1 MIRMFQTQS
10 AKHASAYFKDALVKS
25 DYYMSDQ
32 ELPGFWQ
39 GKMAARLNLSGI
51 DMETAFID
59 LCENR
64 QPGTDTPLTP
74 RTKDNRKVGYDINFH
89 CPKSVSLLHAFAT
102 DNHILDAFRDSVSL
116 VMNTI
121 EADAKTRVRM
131 NNQQSERNTGEL
143 VWAHFVH
150 QTARPVQGQVPD
162 PHLHSHCFV
171 FNATWDETEQRIKA
185 GEFRDIKRDM
195 PYYQAMF
202 HKTLADQLT
211 ALGYGIRKTDKSFEI
226 EAVPQKVI
234 DLFSKRTDQIGR
246 IAKEKGIS
254 TAKEL
259 DQLGAR
265 TRATKQKGRDMAVL
279 RADWREQINALG
291 DEGKSTD
298 AVRFAP
304 SIARSPLTASH
315 CLEHAVSH
323 HFERASVVADRKM
336 LETAM
341 RHSIGTTAR
350 IEDIRAAFD
359 ADQSLIHIDEG
370 SRRMCTTKEVLGEEK
385 RMVELAMQGKG
396 KIQPLYE
403 IAPKLELSEQQ
414 GKAVAHVLTTS
425 NRVSIIR
432 GAAGTGKTTLLKEA
446 IEKIE
451 AVGKSVMVVAPSSQA
466 SRGVLKEEE
475 GIDGAETVAR
485 LLVDA
490 KMQEQLKGQVLWV
503 DEAGLL
509 GTKDMTVLLEL
520 ATKQDAQVVLG
531 GDTRQHASVVRG
543 DALRVLNKFA
553 HIPTAEVSKIYRQ
566 QNEEYKSA
574 VKDLSDGKVAS
585 GFAKLDD
592 LGFIKT
598 VDQAEAAAQLAGGY
612 LSSLKSGKSALVVC
626 PTHAQAHEVTQ
637 LIRSGMKEGGLLGK
651 KEIDILKLK
660 NLNLTDAEKADPRNY
675 DTGQIVK
682 FHQNVSG
689 FPKGSLW
696 AVEIKDKD
704 IFLKNKS
711 DESKP
716 IPIKKCQHYSVYDRQ
731 EITIAKGDRVMMT
744 DGSTDKYGKR
754 LDNGT
759 MLSVTKVTR
768 DGTFELVNKKSNA
781 SYILDKDFGSINYAH
796 CITSHASQGKTVDEV
811 FIYQPAT
818 TFGATDAKQFYV
830 SVSRGKQKALLYTDD
845 KEELLAEV
853 QNSGERKSALE
864 LDNSRNRQRQIEPD
878 HSITPKQKNYEP
890 DREI

>member
-1 MIRMFQTQS
+1 MFQTQS

-39 GKMAARLNLSGI
+39 GRMAARLNLSGI

-64 QPGTDTPLTP
+64 QPGTATPLTP

-89 CPKSVSLLHAFAT
+89 CPKSVSLLHAFAP
-102 DNHILDAFRDSVSL
+102 DSHILDAFRDSVSL
-116 VMNTI
+116 VMAEI
-121 EADAKTRVRM
+121 EADAKTRVRI
-131 NNQQSERNTGEL
+131 NNQQSERSTAEL

-171 FNATWDETEQRIKA
+171 FNATWDDEEQRIKA
-185 GEFRDIKRDM
+185 GEFHDIKRDM

-202 HKTLADQLT
+202 HKVLADQLT
-211 ALGYGIRKTDKSFEI
+211 ALGYNIRKMDKSFEI
-226 EAVPQKVI
+226 EGVPQKVI

-254 TAKEL
+254 TPKEL

-265 TRATKQKGRDMAVL
+265 TRATKQKGRDMAIL
-279 RADWREQINALG
+279 RAEWKEQINALG
-291 DEGKSTD
+291 EDGKSGD

-304 SIARSPLTASH
+304 SVARLSLTATQ

-341 RHSIGTTAR
+341 RHSIGTAVR
-350 IEDIRAAFD
+350 IEDIRSAFD
-359 ADQSLIHIDEG
+359 ADHKLIRVDEG

-396 KIQPLYE
+396 KIEPLYE
-403 IAPKLELSEQQ
+403 IAPALNLSEQQ
-414 GKAVAHVLTTS
+414 GKAVAHILTTS

-446 IEKIE
+446 ISKIE
-451 AVGKSVMVVAPSSQA
+451 DAGKSVIVVAPSSQA

-475 GIDGAETVAR
+475 GIDSAETVAR
-485 LLVDA
+485 LLVDTD
-490 KMQEQLKGQVLWV
+490 MQSRLKGQVLWV

-509 GTKDMTVLLEL
+509 GTKDMTALLEL
-520 ATKQDAQVVLG
+520 ATKQDARLVLG

-553 HIPTAEVSKIYRQ
+553 RIPTAEVTKIYRQ

-574 VKDLSDGKVAS
+574 VKDLSDGNMIA
-585 GFAKLDD
+585 GFNKLDQ

-598 VDQAEAAAQLAGGY
+598 VEQAEAAAQLADGY
-612 LSSLKSGKSALVVC
+612 LEVIKSGKSALVVC
-626 PTHAQAHEVTQ
+626 PTHAQAQEVTQ
-637 LIRSGMKEGGLLGK
+637 RIRSGMKEGGLLGK

-689 FPKGSLW
+689 FAKGSLW

-704 IFLKNKS
+704 IFLINKS
-711 DESKP
+711 DDNKP
-716 IPIKKCQHYSVYDRQ
+716 IPISKCQHYSVYDRQ

-744 DGSTDKYGKR
+744 DGSTDRSGKR

-759 MLSVTKVTR
+759 MLTVTKVTK
-768 DGTFELVNKKSNA
+768 DGTFELVNEKSKT

-830 SVSRGKQKALLYTDD
+830 SVSRGKQKAHLYTDD

-853 QNSGERKSALE
+853 QHSGERQSALE

-878 HSITPKQKNYEP
+878 YSITTKQKNYEP